1 MSFLG
6 SLVSDVLPIA
16 GEILGGIYGGAL
28 GAELGNM
35 LGRTVGNTITGSSN
49 DVVMDSNLPS
59 QAQAIFNS
67 NYVQAFEGAGA

>member
-16 GEILGGIYGGAL
+16 GEIIGGIYGGAL
-28 GAELGNM
+28 GAELGGM
-35 LGRTVGNTITGSSN
+35 LGRSVSNAITGSSS
-49 DVVMDSNLPS
+49 DVVSHSTLPS

-67 NYVQAFEGAGA
+67 NYLQAFEGAAA